1 MSERNY
7 GIDFL
12 RLILMFMICMLHV
25 LSQGGIMDAVIE
37 TDIAYRYAIYSFL
50 YVVSYCGVDGFA
62 LISGYAA
69 SDKNRKYTIIINMW
83 FQAFFYSF
91 ILTVILTIMGYN
103 DGVGMKD
110 LIKAAMPVSFNVFW
124 YFTGYFVLFFAMP
137 VLNKYLFS
145 IDILTA
151 KKSLA
156 VTVILFSFVGLISDA
171 FKTNW
176 GGGTLGI
183 IILYCIGV
191 LAKRINLFQNIKA
204 KLLICMWLL
213 SILISW
219 GVLVTTGITRLVRN
233 NSPTIILSAFIMVV
247 LFSRMKLSARI
258 IEIIKICSPLVF
270 GIYLFQL
277 NQVVWNH
284 FLYSSFSFVA
294 GYNLVFGV
302 LYIFGFALVIFILGL
317 SVDFIRSRLFKLFRI
332 SYISEKIVA
341 LFNRF

>member
-176 GGGTLGI
+176 GGGYFRNHNSLLYRGI
-183 IILYCIGV
+183 SKKNKLVSKYKGKAINMYV
-191 LAKRINLFQNIKA
+191 AAKYFN
-204 KLLICMWLL
+204 
-213 SILISW
+213 
-219 GVLVTTGITRLVRN
+219 
-233 NSPTIILSAFIMVV
+233 
-247 LFSRMKLSARI
+247 
-258 IEIIKICSPLVF
+258 
-270 GIYLFQL
+270 
-277 NQVVWNH
+277 
-284 FLYSSFSFVA
+284 
-294 GYNLVFGV
+294 
-302 LYIFGFALVIFILGL
+302 ILG
-317 SVDFIRSRLFKLFRI
+317 SSGDYRYNTASQ
-332 SYISEKIVA
+332 E
-341 LFNRF
+341 

>member
-1 MSERNY
+1 M
-7 GIDFL
+7 
-12 RLILMFMICMLHV
+12 
-25 LSQGGIMDAVIE
+25 
-37 TDIAYRYAIYSFL
+37 
-50 YVVSYCGVDGFA
+50 
-62 LISGYAA
+62 
-69 SDKNRKYTIIINMW
+69 
-83 FQAFFYSF
+83 
-91 ILTVILTIMGYN
+91 
-103 DGVGMKD
+103 
-110 LIKAAMPVSFNVFW
+110 
-124 YFTGYFVLFFAMP
+124 
-137 VLNKYLFS
+137 
-145 IDILTA
+145 
-151 KKSLA
+151 
-156 VTVILFSFVGLISDA
+156 
-171 FKTNW
+171 